1 MILKRAPRENNMK
14 RQVSMLTS
22 QYKNTQLHSN
32 NGEKYNSSNPLPHMD
47 RHTYTQLLQPSRSAK
62 SWFLNKRQSSNID
75 SNVLHNLH
83 QQGSADT
90 HLFPSLCVC
99 TMWVCV
105 CCIRVQGIVGK
116 LGHRI
121 QRKKERKRKIWKKTS
136 SLTALRYSHFSPIKS
151 KWGVAFHLLL
161 EVSSLLLCNYRCAL
175 SVRLRF
181 KDLATTCVCDGW
193 LTGLMLS
200 EGNNVRNHCL
210 S

>member
-32 NGEKYNSSNPLPHMD
+32 NGEKYNSSNPLPHID

-83 QQGSADT
+83 QHGSADT

-99 TMWVCV
+99 TMWVGV

-121 QRKKERKRKIWKKTS
+121 QRKKERKRKIWKKTQLPHCS
-136 SLTALRYSHFSPIKS
+136 Q
-151 KWGVAFHLLL
+151 VQ
-161 EVSSLLLCNYRCAL
+161 SLLSYQVKVGSRFSCIAGSQQLVAL
-175 SVRLRF
+175 
-181 KDLATTCVCDGW
+181 
-193 LTGLMLS
+193 
-200 EGNNVRNHCL
+200 
-210 S
+210 

>member
-1 MILKRAPRENNMK
+1 
-14 RQVSMLTS
+14 MLHTCTGYCRKTGT
-22 QYKNTQLHSN
+22 QNTKEKGKKKKDMEKKN
-32 NGEKYNSSNPLPHMD
+32 
-47 RHTYTQLLQPSRSAK
+47 
-62 SWFLNKRQSSNID
+62 
-75 SNVLHNLH
+75 
-83 QQGSADT
+83 
-90 HLFPSLCVC
+90 
-99 TMWVCV
+99 
-105 CCIRVQGIVGK
+105 
-116 LGHRI
+116 
-121 QRKKERKRKIWKKTS
+121 S

>member
-83 QQGSADT
+83 QHGSADT

-121 QRKKERKRKIWKKTS
+121 QRKKERKRKIWKKK
-136 SLTALRYSHFSPIKS
+136 TAP
-151 KWGVAFHLLL
+151 
-161 EVSSLLLCNYRCAL
+161 SLLSGTVTSLLSSQSGESLFIYCWKSAACCSVITGVLCQWGWGLKISPQR
-175 SVRLRF
+175 V
-181 KDLATTCVCDGW
+181 CVMAG
-193 LTGLMLS
+193 
-200 EGNNVRNHCL
+200 
-210 S
+210 